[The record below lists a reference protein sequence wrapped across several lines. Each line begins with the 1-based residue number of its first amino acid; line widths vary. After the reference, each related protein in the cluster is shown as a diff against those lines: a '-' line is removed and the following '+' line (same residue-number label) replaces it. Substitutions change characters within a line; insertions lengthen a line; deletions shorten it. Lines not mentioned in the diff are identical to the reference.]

1 MSHLGSVSKA
11 IKCFHFDTPSF
22 LISTERQGSVIIL
35 GNLIYQANTCRRM
48 LSPPVFKPAYVYNS
62 LSRFI
67 SRSKRFHPFDYAFL
81 SVRLLQSSAV
91 DCIVRYSRPYSPL
104 QWTVQSAVGDYNNL
118 PFKSPWLTVCNGL
131 LFPLFVL
138 CYKEIKELIY
148 QAIDEKDSLISRIV
162 QIWIIFVSSKNGYMN
177 VEFEKEHLA
186 RLYEKGKP
194 MTRSIV
200 SNLKQSMVIKENS
213 CFVLK
218 TALGMIL

>member
-1 MSHLGSVSKA
+1 M
-11 IKCFHFDTPSF
+11 
-22 LISTERQGSVIIL
+22 
-35 GNLIYQANTCRRM
+35 
-48 LSPPVFKPAYVYNS
+48 
-62 LSRFI
+62 
-67 SRSKRFHPFDYAFL
+67 
-81 SVRLLQSSAV
+81 

-104 QWTVQSAVGDYNNL
+104 QWTVQSAGGDCNNL

-200 SNLKQSMVIKENS
+200 SNLKQSMVIKENN